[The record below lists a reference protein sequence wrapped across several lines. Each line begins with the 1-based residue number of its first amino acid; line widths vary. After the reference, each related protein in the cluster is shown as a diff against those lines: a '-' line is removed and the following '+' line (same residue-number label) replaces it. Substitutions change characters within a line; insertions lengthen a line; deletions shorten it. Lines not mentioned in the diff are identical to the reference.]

1 MAKLLSVRG
10 VVVMAALGLGGCA
23 LAREAPEAST
33 EPPVK
38 GGGEPS
44 APPAPA
50 ADGTKAGS
58 MPKTSRKVIRNA
70 ELSIEVASPAAAESK
85 VSALVE
91 HLGGYIASSTREMA
105 ADEGARS
112 EARVSLSLR
121 VPADR
126 MDEALREIK
135 RLGGGAET
143 EKIGSEDVTDEYI
156 DIEARVTNQR
166 HLEQQLVSL
175 LAQANKVDDA
185 LKVHQELTTVRT
197 EIDRLEGRKRFLDT
211 ETSFA
216 KISLSMSPLR
226 PVLATT
232 ATGFGVSVRRA
243 ASDAV
248 DVATGV
254 VTIAIRATGVLLPL
268 SVMFGLPTLGLVL
281 WLRRRRRRQVAALSA
296 A

>member
-1 MAKLLSVRG
+1 MVKTLSVRG
-10 VVVMAALGLGGCA
+10 VVVLAALGLTGCS
-23 LAREAPEAST
+23 LAREAPAGAAAIEAA
-33 EPPVK
+33 PAK
-38 GGGEPS
+38 GGGDPS
-44 APPAPA
+44 APPA
-50 ADGTKAGS
+50 ADGTKTA

-85 VSALVE
+85 VSSLVE
-91 HLGGYIASSTREMA
+91 HLGGYIASSTREMV

-112 EARVSLSLR
+112 EARVTLSLR
-121 VPADR
+121 IPADR

-156 DIEARVTNQR
+156 DIEARVTNQH
-166 HLEQQLVSL
+166 HLEQQLVGI

-211 ETSFA
+211 ETSLA

-226 PVLATT
+226 PVVAATSNE
-232 ATGFGVSVRRA
+232 FGVSVRRA
-243 ASDAV
+243 ASDSV
-248 DVATGV
+248 SVAAAV
-254 VTIAIRATGVLLPL
+254 VTFTIRAAGVLLPL
-268 SVMFGLPTLGLVL
+268 SVMFGLPLLGLTV
-281 WLRRRRRRQVAALSA
+281 WLRRRQRRVVAALSA
-296 A
+296 